1 MIHFKSAIS
10 AIVLTSFLV
19 ACQPA
24 AKQDIAVEAAKE
36 TPLAAEV
43 QKTAAT
49 PQATPDSTVETLV
62 WEDLMPDGE
71 DQILEALYTKFY
83 QDQEKQFLNQ
93 TSLLEAAKSSDNA
106 QTDVI
111 NLIGEGS
118 ALDTMEQ
125 IGTYNVVTDLDGLTV
140 RLPGYVVPLDFNASS
155 EYNEFL
161 LVPYFGACLHTPP
174 PPPNQIVYV
183 KTAKAAKIADINEP
197 VWIEGVMK
205 TGKFGSELGN
215 SAYEVNLT
223 KLEPYE
229 Y

>member
-1 MIHFKSAIS
+1 MINFKSAIP
-10 AIVLTSFLV
+10 AIVLASLLA

-24 AKQDIAVEAAKE
+24 AKQSETVKDTSSATAVE
-36 TPLAAEV
+36 
-43 QKTAAT
+43 KTVAT
-49 PQATPDSTVETLV
+49 PQDAPVTEVETLV

-83 QDQEKQFLNQ
+83 QEQEKQFQNQ
-93 TSLLEAAKSSDNA
+93 TSLLEASKASDNA

-111 NLIGEGS
+111 NLIDEGS

-125 IGTYNVVTDLDGLTV
+125 IGTYNVVTDLDGLTI